1 MLVTINPNY
10 KGAYGHYIPELGT
23 VALKK
28 AGCEPFDEDSEI
40 AHKQIKNGVMVAVD
54 PATVPVPTVEEAPKP
69 VATSQR
75 EPVDDTVD
83 DLVDDLVD
91 EANGDDN
98 LDDLSIAELRAAAK
112 ERGISSFG
120 VKKTA
125 LIEMIRE
132 YDSKDAPD
140 LGAIDPV

>member
-1 MLVTINPNY
+1 MLVTINPEY
-10 KGAYGHYIPELGT
+10 KGTYGHYISELGT
-23 VALKK
+23 VSAKR
-28 AGCEPFDEDSEI
+28 AGCEPFNEDPEI
-40 AHKQIKNGVMVAVD
+40 AHKQIKNGVLVAVD
-54 PATVPVPTVEEAPKP
+54 PATVPVVDTAKIEKT
-69 VATSQR
+69 VATSQQ
-75 EPVDDTVD
+75 ETVDEAVD
-83 DLVDDLVD
+83 DLVDDAVD
-91 EANGDDN
+91 EAVDDELDN
-98 LDDLSIAELRAAAK
+98 LSVAELRAAAK

>member
-1 MLVTINPNY
+1 MLVTINPEY
-10 KGAYGHYIPELGT
+10 KGTYGHYISELGT
-23 VALKK
+23 VSAKR
-28 AGCEPFDEDSEI
+28 AGCEPFNEDPEI
-40 AHKQIKNGVMVAVD
+40 AHKQIKNGVLVAVD
-54 PATVPVPTVEEAPKP
+54 PATVPVVDTAKIENT
-69 VATSQR
+69 VATSQQ
-75 EPVDDTVD
+75 ETVDKAVD
-83 DLVDDLVD
+83 DLVDDAVD
-91 EANGDDN
+91 EAVDDGLDN
-98 LDDLSIAELRAAAK
+98 LSVAELRAAAK

>member
-1 MLVTINPNY
+1 MLVTINPEY
-10 KGAYGHYIPELGT
+10 KGTYGHYISELGT
-23 VALKK
+23 VSAKR
-28 AGCEPFDEDSEI
+28 AGCEPFDEDPEI
-40 AHKQIKNGVMVAVD
+40 AHKQIKNGVLVAVD
-54 PATVPVPTVEEAPKP
+54 PATVPVVDTAKIEES

-75 EPVDDTVD
+75 ETVDEAVD
-83 DLVDDLVD
+83 DLVDDAID
-91 EANGDDN
+91 EAVDDELDN
-98 LDDLSIAELRAAAK
+98 LSVAELRAAAK

>member
-1 MLVTINPNY
+1 MLVTINPEY
-10 KGAYGHYIPELGT
+10 KGTYGHYISELGT
-23 VALKK
+23 VSAKR
-28 AGCEPFDEDSEI
+28 AGCEPFDEDPEI
-40 AHKQIKNGVMVAVD
+40 AHKQIKNGVLVAVD
-54 PATVPVPTVEEAPKP
+54 PATVPVVDTAKIEKT
-69 VATSQR
+69 VATSQQ
-75 EPVDDTVD
+75 ETVDEAVD
-83 DLVDDLVD
+83 DLVDDAVD
-91 EANGDDN
+91 EAVEDELDN
-98 LDDLSIAELRAAAK
+98 LSVAELRAAAK

>member
-1 MLVTINPNY
+1 MLVTINPKY
-10 KGAYGHYIPELGT
+10 KGTYGHYISELGT
-23 VALKK
+23 VSAKR
-28 AGCEPFDEDSEI
+28 AGCEPFDEDPEI
-40 AHKQIKNGVMVAVD
+40 AHKQIINGVLVAVD
-54 PATVPVPTVEEAPKP
+54 PATVPVVDTAKIEKT
-69 VATSQR
+69 VATSQQ
-75 EPVDDTVD
+75 ETVDEAVD
-83 DLVDDLVD
+83 DLVDDAVD
-91 EANGDDN
+91 EAVDDELDN
-98 LDDLSIAELRAAAK
+98 LSVAELRAAAK

>member
-1 MLVTINPNY
+1 MLVTINPEY
-10 KGAYGHYIPELGT
+10 KGTYGHYISELGT
-23 VALKK
+23 VSAKR
-28 AGCEPFDEDSEI
+28 AGCEPFNEDPEI
-40 AHKQIKNGVMVAVD
+40 AHKQIINGVLVAVD

-69 VATSQR
+69 VATSQQ

-83 DLVDDLVD
+83 DLVDDVVD
-91 EANGDDN
+91 EAVDDELDN
-98 LDDLSIAELRAAAK
+98 LSVAELRAAAK

>member
-1 MLVTINPNY
+1 MLVTINPEY
-10 KGAYGHYIPELGT
+10 KGTYGHYISELGT
-23 VALKK
+23 VSAKR
-28 AGCEPFDEDSEI
+28 AGCEPFDEDPEI
-40 AHKQIKNGVMVAVD
+40 AHKQIINGVLVAVD
-54 PATVPVPTVEEAPKP
+54 PATVPVVDTAKIEKT
-69 VATSQR
+69 VATSQQ
-75 EPVDDTVD
+75 ETVDEAVD
-83 DLVDDLVD
+83 DLVDDAVD
-91 EANGDDN
+91 DAVDDELDN
-98 LDDLSIAELRAAAK
+98 LSVAELRAAAK

>member
-1 MLVTINPNY
+1 MLVTINPEY
-10 KGAYGHYIPELGT
+10 KGTYGHYISELGT
-23 VALKK
+23 VSAKR
-28 AGCEPFDEDSEI
+28 AGCEPFDEDPEI
-40 AHKQIKNGVMVAVD
+40 AHKQIKNGVLVAVD
-54 PATVPVPTVEEAPKP
+54 PATVPVVDTAKIEKT
-69 VATSQR
+69 VATSQQ
-75 EPVDDTVD
+75 ETVDEAVD
-83 DLVDDLVD
+83 DLVDDAVD
-91 EANGDDN
+91 EAVDDELDN
-98 LDDLSIAELRAAAK
+98 LSVAELRAAAK

>member
-1 MLVTINPNY
+1 MLVTINPEY
-10 KGAYGHYIPELGT
+10 KGTYGHYISELGT
-23 VALKK
+23 VSAKR
-28 AGCEPFDEDSEI
+28 AGCEPFNEDPEI
-40 AHKQIKNGVMVAVD
+40 AHRQIKNGVLVAVD
-54 PATVPVPTVEEAPKP
+54 PTTVPVVDTAKIEKT
-69 VATSQR
+69 VATSQQ
-75 EPVDDTVD
+75 ETVDEAVD
-83 DLVDDLVD
+83 DLVDDAVD
-91 EANGDDN
+91 EAVDDELDN
-98 LDDLSIAELRAAAK
+98 LSVAELRAAAK

>member
-1 MLVTINPNY
+1 MLVTINPEY
-10 KGAYGHYIPELGT
+10 KGTYGHYISELGT
-23 VALKK
+23 VSAKR
-28 AGCEPFDEDSEI
+28 AGCEPFNEDPEI
-40 AHKQIKNGVMVAVD
+40 AHKQIKNGVLVAVD
-54 PATVPVPTVEEAPKP
+54 PATVPVVDTAKIEQN
-69 VATSQR
+69 VATSQQ
-75 EPVDDTVD
+75 EKAVD
-83 DLVDDLVD
+83 DLVDDAVD
-91 EANGDDN
+91 EAVDDELDN
-98 LDDLSIAELRAAAK
+98 LSVAELRAAAK

>member
-1 MLVTINPNY
+1 MLVTINPEY
-10 KGAYGHYIPELGT
+10 KGTYGHYISELGT
-23 VALKK
+23 VSAKR
-28 AGCEPFDEDSEI
+28 AGCEPFNEDPEI
-40 AHKQIKNGVMVAVD
+40 AHKQIKNGVLVAVD
-54 PATVPVPTVEEAPKP
+54 PATVPVVDTAKIEKT
-69 VATSQR
+69 VATSQQ
-75 EPVDDTVD
+75 ETVDEAVD
-83 DLVDDLVD
+83 DLVDDAID
-91 EANGDDN
+91 EAVDDELDN
-98 LDDLSIAELRAAAK
+98 LSVAELRAAAK

>member
-1 MLVTINPNY
+1 MLVTINPEY
-10 KGAYGHYIPELGT
+10 KGTYGHYISELGT
-23 VALKK
+23 VSAKR
-28 AGCEPFDEDSEI
+28 AGCEPFDEDPEI
-40 AHKQIKNGVMVAVD
+40 AHKQIINGVLVAVD

-69 VATSQR
+69 VATSQQ

-83 DLVDDLVD
+83 DLVDDVVD
-91 EANGDDN
+91 EAVDDELDN
-98 LDDLSIAELRAAAK
+98 LSVAELRAAAK

>member
-1 MLVTINPNY
+1 MLVTINPEY
-10 KGAYGHYIPELGT
+10 KGTYGHYISELGT
-23 VALKK
+23 VSAKR
-28 AGCEPFDEDSEI
+28 AGCEPFNEDPEI
-40 AHKQIKNGVMVAVD
+40 AHKQIKNGVLVAVD
-54 PATVPVPTVEEAPKP
+54 PATVPVVDTAKIEKT
-69 VATSQR
+69 VATSQQ
-75 EPVDDTVD
+75 EKAVD
-83 DLVDDLVD
+83 DLVDDAVD
-91 EANGDDN
+91 EAVDEAVDDELDN
-98 LDDLSIAELRAAAK
+98 LSVAELRAAAK

>member
-1 MLVTINPNY
+1 MLVTINPEY
-10 KGAYGHYIPELGT
+10 KGTYGHYISELGT
-23 VALKK
+23 VSAKR
-28 AGCEPFDEDSEI
+28 AGCEPFDEDPEI
-40 AHKQIKNGVMVAVD
+40 AHKQIKNGVLVAVD
-54 PATVPVPTVEEAPKP
+54 PATVPVVDTAKIEKT
-69 VATSQR
+69 VATTQQ
-75 EPVDDTVD
+75 EKAVD
-83 DLVDDLVD
+83 DLVDDAVD
-91 EANGDDN
+91 EAVDDELDN
-98 LDDLSIAELRAAAK
+98 LSVAELRAAAK

>member
-1 MLVTINPNY
+1 MLVTINPEY
-10 KGAYGHYIPELGT
+10 KGTYGHYISELGT
-23 VALKK
+23 VSAKR
-28 AGCEPFDEDSEI
+28 AGCEPFNEDPEI
-40 AHKQIKNGVMVAVD
+40 AHKQIKNGVLVAVD
-54 PATVPVPTVEEAPKP
+54 PATVPVVDTAKIEKT
-69 VATSQR
+69 VATSQQ
-75 EPVDDTVD
+75 EKAVD
-83 DLVDDLVD
+83 DLVDDAVD
-91 EANGDDN
+91 EAVDDELDN
-98 LDDLSIAELRAAAK
+98 LSVAELRAAAK

>member
-1 MLVTINPNY
+1 MLVTINPEY
-10 KGAYGHYIPELGT
+10 KGTYGHYISALGT
-23 VALKK
+23 VSAKR
-28 AGCEPFDEDSEI
+28 AGCEPFDEDPEI
-40 AHKQIKNGVMVAVD
+40 AHKQIKNGVLVAVD
-54 PATVPVPTVEEAPKP
+54 PATVPVVDTAKIEKT
-69 VATSQR
+69 VATSQQ
-75 EPVDDTVD
+75 ETVDEAVD
-83 DLVDDLVD
+83 DLVDDAVD
-91 EANGDDN
+91 EAVDDELDN
-98 LDDLSIAELRAAAK
+98 LSVAELRAAAK

>member
-1 MLVTINPNY
+1 MLVTINPEY
-10 KGAYGHYIPELGT
+10 KGTYGHYISELGT
-23 VALKK
+23 VSAKR
-28 AGCEPFDEDSEI
+28 AGCEPFNEDPEI
-40 AHKQIKNGVMVAVD
+40 AHKQIKNGVLVAVD
-54 PATVPVPTVEEAPKP
+54 PATVPVVDTAKIEKT
-69 VATSQR
+69 VATSQQ
-75 EPVDDTVD
+75 ETVD
-83 DLVDDLVD
+83 EAVDGLVDDAVD
-91 EANGDDN
+91 EAVDDELDN
-98 LDDLSIAELRAAAK
+98 LSVAELRAAAK

>member
-1 MLVTINPNY
+1 MLVTINPEY
-10 KGAYGHYIPELGT
+10 KGTYGHYISELGT
-23 VALKK
+23 VSAKR
-28 AGCEPFDEDSEI
+28 AGCEPFDEDPEI
-40 AHKQIKNGVMVAVD
+40 AHKQIKNGVLVAVD
-54 PATVPVPTVEEAPKP
+54 PATVPVVDTAKIEKT
-69 VATSQR
+69 VATSQQ
-75 EPVDDTVD
+75 EKAVD
-83 DLVDDLVD
+83 DLVDDAVNEAIDD
-91 EANGDDN
+91 ELDN
-98 LDDLSIAELRAAAK
+98 LSVAELRAAAK

>member
-1 MLVTINPNY
+1 MLVTINPEY
-10 KGAYGHYIPELGT
+10 KGTYGHYISELGT
-23 VALKK
+23 VSAKR
-28 AGCEPFDEDSEI
+28 AGCEPFDEDPEI
-40 AHKQIKNGVMVAVD
+40 AHKQIINGVLVAVD
-54 PATVPVPTVEEAPKP
+54 PATVPVVDTAKIEKT
-69 VATSQR
+69 VATSQQ
-75 EPVDDTVD
+75 ETVDEAVD
-83 DLVDDLVD
+83 DLVDDAVD
-91 EANGDDN
+91 EAVDDELDN
-98 LDDLSIAELRAAAK
+98 LSVAELRAAAK

>member
-28 AGCEPFDEDSEI
+28 AGCEPFDEDPEI

-69 VATSQR
+69 VATSHQ

-83 DLVDDLVD
+83 DLVDDAVD
-91 EANGDDN
+91 DLES
-98 LDDLSIAELRAAAK
+98 LSIAELRAAAK

-120 VKKTA
+120 VKKAA
-125 LIEMIRE
+125 LIEAIRE
-132 YDSKDAPD
+132 YDSKDLPD